1 MTSRTLPP
9 CVSVTMLDRLLP
21 AIHRPLRYCRAA
33 IVAVNYDCEGRPID
47 DLKGLMGKVAGRL
60 RITRTE
66 DKLRADWTWD
76 DGRDR
81 VEMALFRISD
91 VYCTHDPEED
101 FDRFILIGS
110 PVDMDGAPEMEW
122 SIPIT
127 GTERR
132 MTIVTSASKPVQ
144 RTLEAYQ

>member
-9 CVSVTMLDRLLP
+9 CVSITMLDRLLP

-33 IVAVNYDCEGRPID
+33 IVAVS
-47 DLKGLMGKVAGRL
+47 L

-66 DKLRADWTWD
+66 DTLRADWTWD

-101 FDRFILIGS
+101 FDRFILIGR

>member
-1 MTSRTLPP
+1 MTSFTLPP
-9 CVSVTMLDRLLP
+9 CVSVAMLDCLLP
-21 AIHRPLRYCRAA
+21 AIHRPLRHSRSA
-33 IVAVNYDCEGRPID
+33 IVAVNYDSEGHPID

-66 DKLRADWTWD
+66 DTLRADWTWD
-76 DGRDR
+76 DGTDR
-81 VEMALFRISD
+81 VEMALYSIID
-91 VYCTHDPEED
+91 VYCTKNPEED

-110 PVDMDGAPEMEW
+110 PVDMEGAPEMEW

-132 MTIVTSASKPVQ
+132 MTIVTSATKPRQ
-144 RTLEAYQ
+144 ATLEAWE

>member
-9 CVSVTMLDRLLP
+9 CVSVAMLDRLLP
-21 AIHRPLRYCRAA
+21 AIRRPLRYCRAA
-33 IVAVNYDCEGRPID
+33 IVAVNYDSEGRPID
-47 DLKGLMGKVAGRL
+47 DLKGLMGRVAGRL
-60 RITRTE
+60 RITKT
-66 DKLRADWTWD
+66 DNALRADWTWD

-81 VEMALFRISD
+81 VEMALHRITD
-91 VYCTHDPEED
+91 VYCTKNPEED
-101 FDRFILIGS
+101 FDRFILVGS
-110 PVDMDGAPEMEW
+110 PVDTDGSPEMEW

-144 RTLEAYQ
+144 STLEAYQ